1 MKLLRDIRLM
11 FINNMQHTLKS
22 PIFVFVSL
30 FQPLMYLILYM
41 PLLMNGL
48 GSMPGF
54 TGVNPANVFIPGLLV
69 MQAIFGCAFVGFPL
83 IDDIRSGVIQRYL
96 VTPVSRSAILLGKVL
111 RDVVVLLAQCLLITL
126 AALPFGLTVNIPG
139 LALSLLMYALIG
151 ITMSC
156 VSYSF
161 ALIYKVEDSLAP
173 TMNTITLP
181 VSLLS
186 GIFLPM
192 ALAPLWLQYL
202 SKVNPFSYG
211 VDATR
216 DLFVGNFQSIGI
228 LVGFIV
234 TGVIAVVVFYWSLH
248 SLKKMAT

>member
-1 MKLLRDIRLM
+1 
-11 FINNMQHTLKS
+11 
-22 PIFVFVSL
+22 
-30 FQPLMYLILYM
+30 
-41 PLLMNGL
+41 
-48 GSMPGF
+48 MPGF
-54 TGVNPANVFIPGLLV
+54 SGGSTANVFIPGLLV

-126 AALPFGLTVNIPG
+126 VATVTPFGLTVNPAG
-139 LALSLLMYALIG
+139 FLLSLLLYALIG
-151 ITMSC
+151 TIMSC
-156 VSYSF
+156 LSYSF
-161 ALIYKVEDSLAP
+161 ALIYKVEDALAP

-186 GIFLPM
+186 GIFLPL

-216 DLFVGNFQSIGI
+216 DLFVGNFQSVGI
-228 LVGFIV
+228 IEGFII

>member
-1 MKLLRDIRLM
+1 MKLLHDTRLM
-11 FINNMQHTLKS
+11 FNTNLQHTLKS
-22 PIFVFVSL
+22 PVFIFVNL

-41 PLLMNGL
+41 PLLGGL
-48 GSMPGF
+48 GNVPGL
-54 TGVNPANVFIPGLLV
+54 TDGNTANVFIPGLLV

-96 VTPVSRSAILLGKVL
+96 VTPVSRSAIMLGKVL
-111 RDVVVLLAQCLLITL
+111 RDVVVLLAQCVLITV
-126 AALPFGLTVNIPG
+126 AALPFGITVNAAGFI
-139 LALSLLMYALIG
+139 LSLAMYALIG
-151 ITMSC
+151 IIMSC
-156 VSYSF
+156 ISYSF

-186 GIFLPM
+186 GIFLPL

-202 SKVNPFSYG
+202 AKINPFSYG

-216 DLFVGNFQSIGI
+216 DLFVGNFQSMTI
-228 LVGFIV
+228 LEGFII
-234 TGVIAVVVFYWSLH
+234 TGFIAVIVFYWSLR

>member
-1 MKLLRDIRLM
+1 
-11 FINNMQHTLKS
+11 MQHTLRS
-22 PIFVFVSL
+22 PVFIFVNL

-41 PLLMNGL
+41 PLLSGL
-48 GSMPGF
+48 SSMPGF
-54 TGVNPANVFIPGLLV
+54 SGGSTANVFIPGLLV

-126 AALPFGLTVNIPG
+126 VATVTPFGLTVNPAG
-139 LALSLLMYALIG
+139 FLLSLLLYALIG
-151 ITMSC
+151 TIMSC
-156 VSYSF
+156 LSYSF
-161 ALIYKVEDSLAP
+161 ALIYKVEDALAP

-186 GIFLPM
+186 GIFLPL

-216 DLFVGNFQSIGI
+216 DLFVGNFQSVGI
-228 LVGFIV
+228 IEGFII

>member
-1 MKLLRDIRLM
+1 MKLLRDTRLM
-11 FINNMQHTLKS
+11 FSNNMRHTLKS
-22 PIFVFVSL
+22 PVFIFVSL
-30 FQPLMYLILYM
+30 FQPLMYLFLYM
-41 PLLMNGL
+41 PLLNGL
-48 GSMPGF
+48 GSLPGF
-54 TGVNPANVFIPGLLV
+54 SGGSTANGFIPGLLV

-96 VTPVSRSAILLGKVL
+96 VTPVSRVAIMLGRVL
-111 RDVVVLLAQCLLITL
+111 RDAVVLLAQCVLITVV
-126 AALPFGLTVNIPG
+126 AIPFGLNVNAAG
-139 LALSLLMYALIG
+139 FVLSLIMYVFIG
-151 ITMSC
+151 ITMASL
-156 VSYSF
+156 SYTF

-186 GIFLPM
+186 GIFLPL

-216 DLFVGNFQSIGI
+216 FLFAGEFQNITI
-228 LVGFIV
+228 IEGFII
-234 TGVIAVVVFYWSLH
+234 TGVIAVVVFYWSLY

>member
-1 MKLLRDIRLM
+1 MKLLHDVRLM
-11 FINNMQHTLKS
+11 FMTNLHHTLKS
-22 PIFVFVSL
+22 PVFIFVNL

-41 PLLMNGL
+41 PLLGGL
-48 GSMPGF
+48 GSVPGF
-54 TGVNPANVFIPGLLV
+54 TDGNTANVFIPGLLV

-96 VTPVSRSAILLGKVL
+96 VTPVSRSAIMLGKVL
-111 RDVVVLLAQCLLITL
+111 RDVAVLLAQCVLITV
-126 AALPFGLTVNIPG
+126 AAIPFGLSINVPG
-139 LALSLLMYALIG
+139 FLLSLIMYALIG
-151 ITMSC
+151 TIMSC
-156 VSYSF
+156 ISYSF

-181 VSLLS
+181 VALLS
-186 GIFLPM
+186 GIFLPLT
-192 ALAPLWLQYL
+192 LAPLWLQYL

-228 LVGFIV
+228 LEGFII
-234 TGVIAVVVFYWSLH
+234 TGVIAVVVFYWSLK
-248 SLKKMAT
+248 SLNKMAQ